1 MAAFPPGE
9 CSCGL
14 SPEEQLEECSALKSA
29 RSTALLFILKAFCCR
44 WAVVNIAGVLISI
57 HKPEVQDEHGTS
69 SAISQKCFYTGSTH
83 HPGRNCSGFKHQM
96 RRPRKNYSESDL
108 IQFSWRKFSAF
119 CINCSILTLLRYLIK
134 NYNRACKACHL
145 GSVENVL
152 VFFYFKMTTP
162 NFCLKAKW
170 VKLYKF
176 WICKIILFL
185 KGTNSEPDCLAP
197 ALSQA
202 NLGLKC
208 SHFLIVS
215 LLY

>member
-1 MAAFPPGE
+1 M
-9 CSCGL
+9 S
-14 SPEEQLEECSALKSA
+14 S
-29 RSTALLFILKAFCCR
+29 
-44 WAVVNIAGVLISI
+44 VNIAGVLISI
-57 HKPEVQDEHGTS
+57 HKPEVQDEHGAS

-119 CINCSILTLLRYLIK
+119 CINCSILTILRYLIK
-134 NYNRACKACHL
+134 NDNRACKACHL

-185 KGTNSEPDCLAP
+185 KGTNSKPDCLAP